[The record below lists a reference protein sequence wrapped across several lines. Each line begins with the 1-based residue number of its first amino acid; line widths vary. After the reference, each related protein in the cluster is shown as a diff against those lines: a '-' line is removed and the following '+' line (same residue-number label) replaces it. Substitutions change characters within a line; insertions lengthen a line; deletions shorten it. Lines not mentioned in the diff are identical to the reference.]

1 LYVSVITNLRLFENQ
16 VKIYI
21 KSLKCSQDSLSRNEL
36 VDLKFE
42 DLKGKDYS
50 IGFIL
55 LFTESVSSRQIFIVS
70 DNAGE

>member
-16 VKIYI
+16 VKTYI
-21 KSLKCSQDSLSRNEL
+21 KSLKSSQDSLSRNEL

-42 DLKGKDYS
+42 DLEGKGYS

-55 LFTESVSSRQIFIVS
+55 LFTESVSLRQIFIV
-70 DNAGE
+70 